1 MPRNKRLHFKDISA
15 LRALAFFPVYLFCI
29 FFLINSSQ
37 TGPLYE
43 VALVVG
49 KIARGSFDFFF
60 FLSAFLLTSHA
71 LREYKYLDRFSLKD
85 FYIRRLLR
93 ISIVLLVGLI
103 FAFALHPWLIGKLN
117 LQPVITPAIEP
128 YLLLVPNY
136 FSSIADER
144 LIYFMVICSVYLF
157 LQFYFLWGIVMK
169 FFKAHLWIVAALMI
183 GIGITARIIHLS
195 NNSDY
200 ILNTLAY
207 GVPIGMGTIA
217 ATIIRQ
223 ENWLFLRI
231 KELSKSINI
240 IVYILGGVFYLGGYL
255 VAGNSY
261 FSTLI
266 PVFTGLFYAFIMIEQ
281 TFGKN
286 SFIQLKSKKILTYL
300 GKISYGMFMYQAII
314 GVLLM
319 IAVESL
325 DFDLT
330 SFYVVS
336 LIVIAGLIG
345 TIITADLSY
354 KLFEKPLIRIRR
366 EFKKV

>member
-15 LRALAFFPVYLFCI
+15 LRALAFLPVYFFCI
-29 FFLINSSQ
+29 FFLINSTQ
-37 TGPLYE
+37 TGSLNE
-43 VALVVG
+43 IALVVG

-93 ISIVLLVGLI
+93 ISVVLLVGLI
-103 FAFALHPWLIGKLN
+103 FAFAIHPWLIGKLN
-117 LQPVITPAIEP
+117 LQPIITPAIEP
-128 YLLLVPNY
+128 YLLLAPNY
-136 FSSIADER
+136 FSTLADEQ
-144 LIYFMVICSVYLF
+144 LIYFMIICSTYLF
-157 LQFYFLWGIVMK
+157 LQFYLVWGIVLK
-169 FFKAHLWIVAALMI
+169 LFKTHLWLVATLMI
-183 GIGITARIIHLS
+183 GVGITTRIVHLV
-195 NNSDY
+195 NDSDY

-207 GVPIGMGTIA
+207 GVPIGIGTLA
-217 ATIIRQ
+217 AVIIRQ

-231 KELSKSINI
+231 KELSKSMNI
-240 IVYILGGVFYLGGYL
+240 IIYVVGGAFYLGGYL
-255 VAGNSY
+255 TTENSY
-261 FSTLI
+261 FSALI

-319 IAVESL
+319 IAAESL
-325 DFDLT
+325 DLDLT
-330 SFYVVS
+330 SFYVVG
-336 LIVIAGLIG
+336 LIIIAGLIG
-345 TIITADLSY
+345 TIISADLSY